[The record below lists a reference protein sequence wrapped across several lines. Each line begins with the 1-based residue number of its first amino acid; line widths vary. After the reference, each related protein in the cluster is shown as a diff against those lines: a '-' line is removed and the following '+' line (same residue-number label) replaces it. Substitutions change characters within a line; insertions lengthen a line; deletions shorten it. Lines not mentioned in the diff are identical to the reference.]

1 VVRDWPTRPEAQRL
15 RQWPI
20 IAHVSERVASI
31 PEFDGLILVG
41 SFAAGT
47 ADEISDVDFIA
58 VAADG
63 KFAEAWERRADLQ
76 TEGAL
81 FVWDVVVDPTLD
93 NGGHKW
99 ITRDVVKVECGI
111 VDPARVDTALAPPYA
126 VIVGD
131 PAIAE
136 RFPPMKPIPL
146 DVLEQYAQKLRDAGL
161 VPEVETCYEEL
172 RRALRAALRGER

>member
-1 VVRDWPTRPEAQRL
+1 VVGDWPKRREAQRL

-20 IAHVSERVASI
+20 IAHVSERVGSM

-63 KFAEAWERRADLQ
+63 QFRAAWERRSELE

-81 FVWDVVVDPTLD
+81 FVWDVVVDPALD
-93 NGGHKW
+93 DGGHKW

-111 VDPARVDTALAPPYA
+111 VDPARGDTPLAPPYA

-131 PAIAE
+131 PAIAD
-136 RFPPMKPIPL
+136 RFPAMQPIPHE
-146 DVLEQYAQKLRDAGL
+146 VLEQYAQKLRDAGL
-161 VPEVETCYEEL
+161 VPEVETCYGEL
-172 RRALRAALRGER
+172 RRALRAASGREQ